1 MTAPIDSPV
10 LQPTSHLL
18 VVDEFLPRTTAM
30 AMRKYIDEHF
40 ARQFQHGPSTHQVWN
55 YWHVPGLYTYLRTQP
70 EKILPV
76 HLVTMLTAAIQDWG
90 RTNLG
95 MDALIPPYLSM
106 YVNGCRQGLHND
118 AGNGRF
124 GWVYSLTNDH
134 RRTQGGETLVFRLD
148 DYGTR
153 MHQPNAGTGLYDLV
167 APKFNRL
174 VVFDDRVPHA
184 VQPVEGSYD
193 PVEARFV
200 VHGHL
205 RVSGVKFEG
214 AMTRETALAIVT
226 SMNEQLA
233 PFQSGTAGRW
243 HGPLCLRAKV
253 ENDGHISEVI
263 RQVDRVFPIDTHREG
278 VRAPVKRALEV
289 LRGIQCPPMEGTA
302 VIRLPIQFG
311 DGFPEA

>member
-1 MTAPIDSPV
+1 MTVPIDSLV
-10 LQPTSHLL
+10 LQPTGPLL
-18 VVDEFLPRTTAM
+18 VVDEFLPPTTAM
-30 AMRKYIDEHF
+30 AMRKCIDEHF

-76 HLVTMLTAAIQDWG
+76 QLVKTLIASIEGWG

-95 MDALIPPYLSM
+95 MDALTPPYLSM

-118 AGNGRF
+118 SGNGRF

-134 RRTQGGETLVFRLD
+134 RRTQGGETLVLRLD

-153 MHQPNAGTGLYDLV
+153 MHHPHAGTGLYDLV
-167 APKFNRL
+167 EPKFNRL

-193 PVEARFV
+193 PIEARFV
-200 VHGHL
+200 LHGHL
-205 RVSGVKFEG
+205 RVSGVKLEG
-214 AMTRETALAIVT
+214 AMTREAALAIVT

-233 PFQSGTAGRW
+233 PFQPGAAGGW
-243 HGPLCLRAKV
+243 YGPLCLRATVKD
-253 ENDGHISEVI
+253 DGQVSEVI
-263 RQVDRVFPIDTHREG
+263 RQVDRVFPTDTHHEG

-289 LRGIQCPPMEGTA
+289 LRGIRCPPMSGSA
-302 VIRLPIQFG
+302 VIWLPIQFG
-311 DGFPEA
+311 DGLPKA